1 MRLKDPGAN
10 MGRLEEV
17 LIHVARFLENSK
29 QEDPRLKGYALIGAL
44 AVAARGRP
52 RATQDIDILIS
63 SDLPYFTES
72 LTRLADQLGGR
83 CEIRKGDPDD
93 PIACLARIYD
103 KAENAFLDFLK
114 VRWKWEE
121 EMIESAQPVALEG
134 KVQIPVLR
142 TEDLVVLKLRAGNPQ
157 DLLDAEELIKVVT
170 LKKLDRARLSKM
182 AKRARVDKALAKLL
196 RGIPR

>member
-1 MRLKDPGAN
+1 

-63 SDLPYFTES
+63 SDLVYFTES

-83 CEIRKGDPDD
+83 CEIRKGDPKD
-93 PIACLARIYD
+93 PIAYLVRIYD
-103 KAENAFLDFLK
+103 KTGNAFIDFLK
-114 VRWKWEE
+114 VQWRWEE
-121 EMIESAQPVALEG
+121 EMIKAAEPVALEG
-134 KVQIPVLR
+134 KGQIPVLR

-157 DLLDAEELIKVVT
+157 DLLDAEELIKVAS
-170 LKKLDRARLSKM
+170 LERLDRARLSKM
-182 AKRARVDKALAKLL
+182 AKRARVDRALAKLL
-196 RGIPR
+196 QKTAR